1 MASQLPMAV
10 GQRGALQRMSMD
22 PLLMVQRDMDRLF
35 GNLVRS
41 MVGSEGSNGE
51 LALAPRIDVRQTEG
65 GAEIDA
71 ELPGADEQD
80 VEVSLE
86 GDELTIAGEIRREH
100 QDEKNGYRLAE
111 RQVGRFRRVIQLPFE
126 PDPDK
131 VDAEFRNGL
140 LIIQI
145 ASPPQKDRTKRIALK
160 SGERG
165 AASSQQSDPSAK
177 PAEAQREA
185 EDA

>member
-1 MASQLPMAV
+1 MASQLPATT
-10 GQRGALQRMSMD
+10 GQRGALQRMAMD

-41 MVGSEGSNGE
+41 MAGTEVGGGE
-51 LALAPRIDVRQTEG
+51 LALPPRLDISQTAG
-65 GAEIDA
+65 GLEIDA

-80 VEVSLE
+80 VEVSLD
-86 GDELTIAGEIRREH
+86 GDELTITGEIRREH
-100 QDEKNGYRLAE
+100 HDEKSGYRLAE

-140 LIIQI
+140 LSITI
-145 ASPPQKDRTKRIALK
+145 ARPPQHDRTRRIAVK

-165 AASSQQSDPSAK
+165 AASSRQAGDGNK

-185 EDA
+185 ADA